1 MNSLVEEAI
10 CTSKNST
17 KNDRKNFQSMRKKFW
32 KIVSRIRKEVSLTSE
47 EQEKLAFHM
56 NKMK

>member
-32 KIVSRIRKEVSLTSE
+32 KIVSRIRKEVTLTSE

>member
-1 MNSLVEEAI
+1 MNSLVKEAI

-17 KNDRKNFQSMRKKFW
+17 KNDRKNFHNMRKKFW

-47 EQEKLAFHM
+47 EQQKLTFHLI
-56 NKMK
+56 KMK

>member
-47 EQEKLAFHM
+47 EQQKLTFHLI
-56 NKMK
+56 KMK